1 MSNNLKLQII
11 LAAADKLTAPM
22 RRMLQGSGQLAAGLK
37 EAKQQAKLLD
47 GVNLDIN
54 KYRELSRSMGIT
66 SNELKL
72 ARARAEEL
80 AKGINSTNSPT
91 KGMIREFTRAKDV
104 VNELQGKHTTL
115 INKQQRLRQ
124 SMSESGVNVKTL
136 ASEQRRLKSEL
147 TAANQAVDEQRKKLD
162 RLNETQKRL
171 NTARA
176 NYQKTKDL
184 QGRLAGNGAAMVATG
199 GAMASP
205 VIAAVKQYADFEDA
219 MKGVARQVSGA
230 RDGNGKLTQTYFDM
244 AKAIKAISER
254 LPSEN
259 GAIDIAALVEGA
271 ARMGIQGKENL
282 LAFAETSAKASKAF
296 ELPAGDL
303 AENMG
308 KIASL
313 YKIPIKDIERLGD
326 TINWLDDNA
335 QSKGSDI
342 IDVLQRMGGVADRL
356 DYKKAAAL
364 GSTFLSL
371 GAQSEVAATASI
383 AMVRELSIATMQSK
397 RFQEGMDTLGLSSE
411 KMEKR
416 MGKDAMG
423 TIITVLEQIKKLPK
437 DAQMRVTTQLF
448 GKEYGKDAAKLANNL
463 DELHKQLRLVN
474 DEKARGS
481 MQRESDID
489 ADSLSAQ
496 WTLLKTGMSNTFN
509 SMGSTLRAPLM
520 DILGRIKQITIAT
533 RMWVEAHPELTGN
546 ILKALAVVSA
556 ITIAVGG
563 LALGVAAILGPL
575 ALAKFSLSTLG
586 IKILP
591 NLGAVLVGTG
601 GSLKEFSRLLQST
614 RAGGFIAEWKAA
626 TTAIAGADS
635 PLAKMW
641 MQIRRNRGGLVQLTN
656 AYVATKQAFSKSL
669 SVLSTVKNNPLQF
682 LISGAQSAG
691 RTLWW
696 LVSSPFKA
704 IGSAISWL
712 GSTVLW
718 LGRLFLFNPVGLF
731 VTAVAAGAM
740 LIFKYWEPVK
750 AFIGGV
756 IDGFSAAIEPIK
768 GLFSPLQ
775 PIFDGI
781 GNALKWVFDLFGDL
795 FTPVKSTSEELSSA
809 AEMGRKFGEW
819 LAEGV
824 NIAMAPLKLLIDGI
838 KWVLDNLP
846 GLDKKIDIPENF
858 KPGPAMPWQQN
869 SVNNFAGMYDSGG
882 TIPKGKF
889 GIAGENGPEVIG
901 GPAYVLSRAK
911 TAALMSAFMTMQSPV
926 ANSET
931 FIQPPKE
938 IREIKEV
945 VSSAR
950 LQAIKPEDRIISER
964 VNAVSFQRP
973 PSGIREILEV
983 IKPAKLSEQNQIKVI
998 TGEPH
1003 KEKDRDK
1010 NGKRELADI
1019 TIHAPITIVQ
1029 QPGQSD
1035 KLLAETIQRH
1045 LDTAQRNARKQSR
1058 NSLSDRD

>member
-54 KYRELSRSMGIT
+54 KYRELSRSIGIT

-80 AKGINSTNSPT
+80 AKGINATNSPT
-91 KGMIREFTRAKDV
+91 KSMIREFTRAKDV

-199 GAMASP
+199 GAMSTP
-205 VIAAVKQYADFEDA
+205 VVAAVKQYADFEDA

-230 RDGNGKLTQTYFDM
+230 RDDNGKLTQTYFDM

-271 ARMGIQGKENL
+271 ARMGIQGKDNL
-282 LAFAETSAKASKAF
+282 LAFAETSAKASKSF

-371 GAQSEVAATASI
+371 GAQSDVAATASI

-416 MGKDAMG
+416 MSKDAMG

-463 DELHKQLRLVN
+463 TELHKQLKLVN
-474 DEKARGS
+474 DERARGS

-489 ADSLSAQ
+489 ADSISAQ
-496 WTLLKTGMSNTFN
+496 WMLLKAGMSNTFS

-520 DILGRIKQITIAT
+520 DILGRIKQLTIAT
-533 RMWVEAHPELTGN
+533 RSWVEEHPRLARF
-546 ILKALAVVSA
+546 ILKAISVVSA
-556 ITIAVGG
+556 MTIGIGG
-563 LALGVAAILGPL
+563 LSLAIAAILGPL
-575 ALAKFSLSTLG
+575 ALNKLIFSTLG
-586 IKILP
+586 IKVLPILWDALKYGGGVFKWLARLVLTNP
-591 NLGAVLVGTG
+591 LGVLVAGLAMAAYLIWDNWDW
-601 GSLKEFSRLLQST
+601 LKAKF
-614 RAGGFIAEWKAA
+614 
-626 TTAIAGADS
+626 ADLFKWIDEKVQAVKQ
-635 PLAKMW
+635 LAKDVYDS
-641 MQIRRNRGGLVQLTN
+641 LPD
-656 AYVATKQAFSKSL
+656 AFKT
-669 SVLSTVKNNPLQF
+669 TVEVPK
-682 LISGAQSAG
+682 
-691 RTLWW
+691 
-696 LVSSPFKA
+696 
-704 IGSAISWL
+704 
-712 GSTVLW
+712 
-718 LGRLFLFNPVGLF
+718 
-731 VTAVAAGAM
+731 
-740 LIFKYWEPVK
+740 
-750 AFIGGV
+750 
-756 IDGFSAAIEPIK
+756 D
-768 GLFSPLQ
+768 
-775 PIFDGI
+775 
-781 GNALKWVFDLFGDL
+781 
-795 FTPVKSTSEELSSA
+795 
-809 AEMGRKFGEW
+809 
-819 LAEGV
+819 
-824 NIAMAPLKLLIDGI
+824 
-838 KWVLDNLP
+838 
-846 GLDKKIDIPENF
+846 F
-858 KPGPAMPWQQN
+858 KPGAALPWQQAAAGVPNFITPMTPVTAQKQTVN
-869 SVNNFAGMYDSGG
+869 S
-882 TIPKGKF
+882 T
-889 GIAGENGPEVIG
+889 
-901 GPAYVLSRAK
+901 
-911 TAALMSAFMTMQSPV
+911 
-926 ANSET
+926 
-931 FIQPPKE
+931 
-938 IREIKEV
+938 V
-945 VSSAR
+945 V
-950 LQAIKPEDRIISER
+950 
-964 VNAVSFQRP
+964 
-973 PSGIREILEV
+973 
-983 IKPAKLSEQNQIKVI
+983 
-998 TGEPH
+998 
-1003 KEKDRDK
+1003 
-1010 NGKRELADI
+1010 
-1019 TIHAPITIVQ
+1019 HAPITVTA
-1029 QPGQSD
+1029 QPGQD
-1035 KLLAETIQRH
+1035 AKAIAAEVHKQ
-1045 LDTAQRNARKQSR
+1045 LDAAQRNARKQSR
-1058 NSLSDRD
+1058 NSLNDRD

>member
-22 RRMLQGSGQLAAGLK
+22 RQMLQGSNKLAAGLK
-37 EAKQQAKLLD
+37 DAKKQAAELD
-47 GVNLDIN
+47 AVNIDIK
-54 KYRELSRSMGIT
+54 KYRDLSRNIGIT
-66 SNELKL
+66 SNELKT

-80 AKGINSTNSPT
+80 AKGINATTSPT
-91 KGMIREFTRAKDV
+91 KAMVNEFTRAKTV
-104 VNELQGKHTTL
+104 VNELQGKHTAL
-115 INKQQRLRQ
+115 INKQQKLRET
-124 SMSESGVNVKTL
+124 MSAAGVNVRSL
-136 ASEQRRLKSEL
+136 ASEQRRLKSEMQS
-147 TAANQAVDEQRKKLD
+147 ANQAVDVQRKKLD
-162 RLNETQKRL
+162 QLNEVQKRL
-171 NTARA
+171 NAAKA
-176 NYQKTKDL
+176 NYQKTKEL
-184 QGRLAGNGAAMVATG
+184 QGRLAGTGATMIATG
-199 GAMASP
+199 GTMSSP

-219 MKGVARQVSGA
+219 MKGVARQVNGA
-230 RDGNGKLTQTYFDM
+230 RDDNGKLTQTYYDM

-271 ARMGIQGKENL
+271 ARMGIKGKDNL
-282 LAFAETSAKASKAF
+282 LSFAETSAKAAKAF

-308 KIASL
+308 KIANL

-342 IDVLQRMGGVADRL
+342 IDVLQRMGGVADKL

-371 GAQSEVAATASI
+371 GAQSDVAATASI

-397 RFQEGMDTLGLSSE
+397 RFQAGMETLGLSSE
-411 KMEKR
+411 KMEKN
-416 MGKDAMG
+416 MSKDAMG

-463 DELHKQLRLVN
+463 DELHKQLKLVN

-496 WTLLKTGMSNTFN
+496 WTLLKTGIANTF
-509 SMGSTLRAPLM
+509 SGMGSTLRAPLM

-533 RMWVEAHPELTGN
+533 RMWVEEHPQLTGN
-546 ILKALAVVSA
+546 ILKALAAVSA
-556 ITIAVGG
+556 VTVAVGG
-563 LALGVAAILGPL
+563 LALGAAAILGPM

-591 NLGAVLVGTG
+591 DLGAALTGTG
-601 GSLKEFSRLLQST
+601 GSLKEFARLLQST
-614 RAGGFIAEWKAA
+614 KAGGLGAEWAA
-626 TTAIAGADS
+626 TKNAIAGSES
-635 PLAKMW
+635 PLVKMRGH
-641 MQIRRNRGGLVQLTN
+641 IKRNRGGLYQLID
-656 AYVATKQAFSKSL
+656 AYVATKQVMSKSL
-669 SVLSTVKNNPLQF
+669 SGVMSGVASVKNNPLQS
-682 LISGAQSAG
+682 LIKGAGSAG
-691 RTLWW
+691 RALLW
-696 LVSSPFKA
+696 LAASPIKA
-704 IGSAISWL
+704 LIGAGSWL

-718 LGRLFLFNPVGLF
+718 LGRLFLLNPVGLF

-768 GLFSPLQ
+768 GLFTPLK
-775 PIFDGI
+775 PIFTAI
-781 GNALKWVFDLFGDL
+781 GDAIQWVFDLFSDL
-795 FTPVKSTSEELSSA
+795 LTPVKSTSEELSGA

-846 GLDKKIDIPENF
+846 GLDKKINIPENF
-858 KPGPAMPWQQN
+858 KPGAAAPWMQP
-869 SVNNFAGMYDSGG
+869 VTA
-882 TIPKGKF
+882 
-889 GIAGENGPEVIG
+889 G
-901 GPAYVLSRAK
+901 GPNFMATMTPV
-911 TAALMSAFMTMQSPV
+911 TAAKSTVVHAPV
-926 ANSET
+926 N
-931 FIQPPKE
+931 
-938 IREIKEV
+938 
-945 VSSAR
+945 
-950 LQAIKPEDRIISER
+950 
-964 VNAVSFQRP
+964 
-973 PSGIREILEV
+973 
-983 IKPAKLSEQNQIKVI
+983 
-998 TGEPH
+998 
-1003 KEKDRDK
+1003 
-1010 NGKRELADI
+1010 
-1019 TIHAPITIVQ
+1019 APITIVQ
-1029 QPGQSD
+1029 QPGQND
-1035 KLLAETIQRH
+1035 KDLAAKVKKHVEDLQRK
-1045 LDTAQRNARKQSR
+1045 NSKQSR
-1058 NSLSDRD
+1058 NSLNDRD